1 MAYIGNAP
9 AEAYTNTVKD
19 SFNGTGSATAF
30 TLSQP
35 TLTNDVRVVV
45 ENVVQDPAVAYN
57 VSGTALTFTSAPPSG
72 TDNIYVVHLGPA
84 VMTTVPPAEIAD
96 ATTFASSVS
105 VQGAFTSLGIDD
117 NATSTAITIDASE
130 NVGIGTASPDA
141 ELTVSGDAHLKAASG
156 YSSLY
161 FNGVTTAS
169 ARYATIKKNFD
180 SPFDLSINASNSS
193 SGAPLIFNSSSAIE
207 AMRIDSSGNVGIGTT
222 SPSAVLHVNTGSTV
236 DNTSAVLIESTS
248 SAIST
253 APDLALYKN
262 SATPADND
270 YVGALWFYG
279 NNSAGAEMAY
289 GGITALST
297 DVTDGTEDGA
307 LVFVTARAGS
317 TGVEAMR
324 IDASGSV
331 LVGKTAPSLT
341 STGGELTAGGKLWL
355 SGTGNSAY
363 LNRSGTGNL
372 VAFYSGGSLKGTIS
386 VSASAT
392 AYNTSSDYRLKENI
406 TPVQG
411 ASDIIKAMQPCT
423 YTFKSDGSWHDGFL
437 AHELQELH
445 PRAVIGEK
453 DAMQDEEY
461 EVTPAVYEDIII
473 PAVEAVAEVPAVY
486 DDEGVLVSE
495 MVPAV
500 EAEAERTE
508 QQLVSEA
515 VMGTR
520 SVPDYQG
527 VDYSKLTPILTAALK
542 EALNKI
548 EVLETRLTALET
560 AP

>member
-19 SFNGTGSATAF
+19 SFNGTGSATVF

-130 NVGIGTASPDA
+130 NVGIGT
-141 ELTVSGDAHLKAASG
+141 
-156 YSSLY
+156 
-161 FNGVTTAS
+161 
-169 ARYATIKKNFD
+169 
-180 SPFDLSINASNSS
+180 
-193 SGAPLIFNSSSAIE
+193 
-207 AMRIDSSGNVGIGTT
+207 

-289 GGITALST
+289 AGITTLST

-307 LVFVTARAGS
+307 LAFVTARAGS

-324 IDASGSV
+324 INSLGGVIAGATDPSYGGAVAGDVVTTGGLNLNGMHVIKSKYMN
-331 LVGKTAPSLT
+331 LTTTAQDILLCGLRATYKITISSCDT
-341 STGGELTAGGKLWL
+341 STGSLYGSETAWVSVSNNTAIQGGTVQQVNGQLVLAWKAGNGTSGNSRTLTAR
-355 SGTGNSAY
+355 T
-363 LNRSGTGNL
+363 
-372 VAFYSGGSLKGTIS
+372 
-386 VSASAT
+386 
-392 AYNTSSDYRLKENI
+392 TSSAANAWVI
-406 TPVQG
+406 TVEIQSNY
-411 ASDIIKAMQPCT
+411 ARST
-423 YTFKSDGSWHDGFL
+423 EGSAVGMSQFL
-437 AHELQELH
+437 
-445 PRAVIGEK
+445 I
-453 DAMQDEEY
+453 
-461 EVTPAVYEDIII
+461 
-473 PAVEAVAEVPAVY
+473 
-486 DDEGVLVSE
+486 
-495 MVPAV
+495 
-500 EAEAERTE
+500 
-508 QQLVSEA
+508 
-515 VMGTR
+515 
-520 SVPDYQG
+520 
-527 VDYSKLTPILTAALK
+527 
-542 EALNKI
+542 
-548 EVLETRLTALET
+548 
-560 AP
+560 